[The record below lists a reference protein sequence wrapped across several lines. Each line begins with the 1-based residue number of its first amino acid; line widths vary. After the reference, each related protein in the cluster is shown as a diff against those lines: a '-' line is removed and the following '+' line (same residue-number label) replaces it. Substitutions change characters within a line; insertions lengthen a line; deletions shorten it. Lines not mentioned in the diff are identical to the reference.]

1 MTELE
6 LKFQLPPGARES
18 LLKAVGHRRLER
30 VELDARYFDTAE
42 HALAGR
48 LVALRLRRENG
59 RWVQTL
65 KAAKPH
71 SPERLEHE
79 VELPEGADPRA
90 PDLALHAGTEAG
102 ELLAGVLAAQG
113 EPPLVETYRAEV
125 VRLRRVLPY
134 GEALVEWSL
143 DEGRIVAGDRIHPVA
158 ELELELK
165 GGEPQALY
173 AMARDWQARHGLWLD
188 PISKAH
194 RGTLLVH
201 GQPFARPVK
210 PEAPRVARG
219 MRGDAMLRSI
229 VAACLAQVLPN
240 AAELA
245 NGSTDPEHVHQLRV
259 GIRRLRTALRELE
272 DFAPGLRARVEPR
285 LAPVFDALGQS
296 RDRHV
301 MATVLAPALAAAGAP
316 LALPDS
322 PAAAAPLAPVV
333 RASGFQSELLQLLA
347 YAQGAGEE
355 GAGDKPLGVLRR
367 RLDKLLEKLA
377 RAAPD
382 FESLAFDEQ
391 HRARKRLKRL
401 RYCVEF
407 VASLYGEKA
416 VKRYLK
422 ALRPAQ
428 EALGHYNDVV
438 VAEHAFRERLAED
451 PRAWFALGWLAGQRM
466 QLLREATR
474 ALTALSKAPRFW
486 KE

>member
-18 LLKAVGHRRLER
+18 LLEAVGHRRLER

-113 EPPLVETYRAEV
+113 DPPLVETYRAEV

-143 DEGRIVAGDRIHPVA
+143 DEGRIVAGDRVHPIA

-201 GQPFARPVK
+201 GEPFARPVK

-259 GIRRLRTALRELE
+259 GLRRLRTALRELE

-347 YAQGAGEE
+347 YAQGEAEHVAE
-355 GAGDKPLGVLRR
+355 DKPLPVLRR

-401 RYCVEF
+401 RYLAAFAAPLFDGHEVRAWSRA
-407 VASLYGEKA
+407 AS
-416 VKRYLK
+416 R
-422 ALRPAQ
+422 AQ
-428 EALGHYNDVV
+428 DALG
-438 VAEHAFRERLAED
+438 EHVDRALAAARFEAAAAHD
-451 PRAWFALGWLAGQRM
+451 ARAWFAVGWLRA
-466 QLLREATR
+466 QLGGSARQGRKGLERLLEAR
-474 ALTALSKAPRFW
+474 RFW
-486 KE
+486 